1 MAYGIVV
8 KNNTGGT
15 IFDSTHPLE
24 FGVATGTVTA
34 NVTTAAGYYSV
45 PDYCYGHNGYD
56 YSGSN
61 VGTIQEDS
69 SHSYPS
75 GALNRLYFVQQTTT
89 ANKYTY
95 LNIGNAYYGT
105 SGDYYVDFTTDM
117 TSFRNTGRSFARNN
131 LNTTTHTI
139 PGVGTITTSKTHIS
153 EFTIYARPVSSS
165 YSGSFRI
172 VLEQHVG
179 YGFYDDI
186 SGITGKFPAVTA
198 NRKFGWTVAV
208 RDHNNTN
215 ATFEIMIVNNS
226 GEDYTSI
233 NTGSNNNVTSHHT
246 AGTGSHGIQTFT
258 DEDQTFGFRSGSA
271 NEQAMILFDSR
282 SLPSQVIIAKDVQ
295 PTIDHSLSPQAH
307 TIGSLSSSTTKRWC
321 RMDSTSLWATN
332 RVIVNNSF
340 TREWNMHYKWT
351 NNNTV
356 SLEWRH
362 HDLTTTWSP
371 FKRVNSFLSKHPF
384 TVVEFGEGI

>member
-1 MAYGIVV
+1 MSYGAVV
-8 KNNTGGT
+8 QNSTGGT

-56 YSGSN
+56 YNSSN

-69 SHSYPS
+69 SYSYPS
-75 GALNRLYFVQQTTT
+75 GAVNRLYFVQQDT
-89 ANKYTY
+89 AADKYTY
-95 LNIGNAYYGT
+95 FNVGNAYYGS
-105 SGDYYVDFTTDM
+105 SGAYYIDFTTDM
-117 TSFRNTGRSFARNN
+117 TSFRNTGSSFARNN
-131 LNTTTHTI
+131 LNTTTHTV
-139 PGVGTITTSKTHIS
+139 PGLPTFTAKKTHIS
-153 EFTIYARPVSSS
+153 EFTVYARPTSSS
-165 YSGSFRI
+165 YSGSFRL
-172 VLEQHVG
+172 VLEQHLG
-179 YGFYDDI
+179 SGFYDGI
-186 SGITGKFPAVTA
+186 SGITDKFPASSG
-198 NRKFGWTVAV
+198 NRRHGWTVAV

-233 NTGSNNNVTSHHT
+233 SESSNFDTHHLTGSTPY
-246 AGTGSHGIQTFT
+246 GIQTFT
-258 DEDQTFGFRSGSA
+258 DDDETFNIRSGSA
-271 NEQAMILFDSR
+271 NEQSMILFDSR
-282 SLPSQVIIAKDVQ
+282 SLPAQVIIAKGVQ
-295 PTIDHSLSPQAH
+295 PTINHSLSPQAH
-307 TIGSLSSSTTKRWC
+307 TIGSLSSSSTKRWC
-321 RMDSTSLWATN
+321 RMNATGLWSTD

-351 NNNTV
+351 DNNTI